1 MSIEEIITKTVD
13 KAVDKAVKAAVAA
26 EFAKIRKELTAKT
39 ETPATA
45 PKEEFLQIK
54 DTLKALHT
62 TRPNLQKLID
72 AGQIKTCTPPNGKM
86 QIVASSL
93 YEYMRGA

>member
-13 KAVDKAVKAAVAA
+13 KAVKTAVAA

-72 AGQIKTCTPPNGKM
+72 AGRIATCTPPGGKM

>member
-1 MSIEEIITKTVD
+1 MSIEESIA
-13 KAVDKAVKAAVAA
+13 KAVEKAVKTAVAA

-39 ETPATA
+39 ETPTTS

-54 DTLKALHT
+54 DTLKTLHT
-62 TRPNLQKLID
+62 TRGNLQKLID